1 MKGMWSYFLIEIFC
15 QIIQQQLS
23 EARIDNIIKE
33 KNYQTSNSKNITK
46 TYGQKTPEN
55 SLKLD
60 KKTLSESQRSYYQ
73 EILNRHPELKTL
85 DDERQQPEYQ
95 KRMKNLLAEVKEI
108 LQRRSQSRRSGLNNQ
123 NE

>member
-1 MKGMWSYFLIEIFC
+1 MT
-15 QIIQQQLS
+15 
-23 EARIDNIIKE
+23 KE
-33 KNYQTSNSKNITK
+33 NNNQTSNSKDITK
-46 TYGQKTPEN
+46 TYGRESPKN

-73 EILNRHPELKTL
+73 EILNRHPELKAL

-95 KRMKNLLAEVKEI
+95 KQVKNLFSEVKEV
-108 LQRRSQSRRSGLNNQ
+108 LQRTSQSRRSGLNNQ